1 MCGRTFGMG
10 DLYKCKKCGQLCYG
24 AAVSEVDGNLASEIL
39 TTLASDGFIE
49 AADSIPFLDSDFSQ
63 FLQKRV
69 GVAAVRYDAN
79 PAFSNVISNMR
90 RDRVVIGT
98 KRIEDGY
105 VCLSCPVCSSQEFF
119 SRIGSLPTS
128 YVDGRWEDYVD
139 SDHTWYLLS
148 DGNRGQGSFTEL
160 ERRELTNYVLQEDR
174 EDAQVIYD
182 EIIQEGYDSVIKSK
196 GGFAQTKD
204 VDLTQYFRT
213 LMNVKTDIQIMETR
227 LFDLVLSQLPAE
239 RDYINST
246 CRSEETIVNEIDKEK
261 HQIAGISE
269 QLRRELEF
277 HIREDWRE
285 ANGITIPQ
293 EPIKPVIE
301 PPAEPEYRQAGL
313 FNRKEVTQQNDE
325 LRAAYTAK
333 VEEYNGILRSYDES
347 LEAYKKAKEEYERR
361 QTEIYEQ
368 EKTAWE
374 TSPENVE
381 KQKKLD
387 ELTARD
393 EELSGMLKNPLEYAQ
408 KMLENSGPAKVKRLY
423 EAEIQRNAKM
433 LRKGYQTESDLQNV
447 LFVFPKY
454 LDILAVSKIYEY
466 LVTGR
471 VTSLTGANGAYTL
484 YESEMRS
491 ARSSGMSA
499 MRRTENAAREFTIYN
514 ALSSVSKIMNE
525 IGAKTED
532 AVEELRTSNNTE
544 AVEDYN
550 RTADSFYSLID
561 EDLKI
566 CREYSNRYNR
576 DDGETVVADSFLK
589 PGETSEEAHANVQPV
604 SEEGSAP
611 SAQAEDAGTP
621 EEPVPAAEPQEAEAP
636 QETEETAVTSE
647 EASEGMKETAAEEN
661 TAETEPTEDVPADE
675 QKNTEE

>member
-1 MCGRTFGMG
+1 MG

-24 AAVSEVDGNLASEIL
+24 ASVSEVDGNLASEIL
-39 TTLASDGFIE
+39 TTIAHDGFIE
-49 AADSIPFLDSDFSQ
+49 APDSIPFLDSDFSQ

-69 GVAAVRYDAN
+69 GMAAVRYEAI
-79 PAFSNVISNMR
+79 PSFPNVISNMR
-90 RDRVVIGT
+90 RDKVVIGT
-98 KRIEDGY
+98 KKIEDGY
-105 VCLSCPVCSSQEFF
+105 VCLSCPICQSQEFF
-119 SRIGSLPTS
+119 SRIGSLPTTFT
-128 YVDGRWEDYVD
+128 DGKWDNYVD

-148 DGNRGQGSFTEL
+148 DGNRGMGSFTEL
-160 ERRELTNYVLQEDR
+160 ERRELTNYILQEDR
-174 EDAQVIYD
+174 EDAQQIYD
-182 EIIQEGYDSVIKSK
+182 DIIKEGYDSVIKSK

-246 CRSEETIVNEIDKEK
+246 CRSEETIVSEIDKEK
-261 HQIAGISE
+261 HQISE
-269 QLRRELEF
+269 QSERLRHELAF

-285 ANGITIPQ
+285 ANGISIPQ
-293 EPIKPVIE
+293 EPVKPVVE
-301 PPAEPEYRQAGL
+301 APAEPEYRQAGL
-313 FNRKEVTQQNDE
+313 FNRKEVTQQNDA
-325 LRAAYTAK
+325 LRAEYASK
-333 VEEYNGILRSYDES
+333 VQEYNDILARYDES
-347 LEAYKKAKEEYERR
+347 MNAYKAAREEYERR
-361 QTEIYEQ
+361 QAEIFEQ
-368 EKTAWE
+368 EQHAWE
-374 TSPENVE
+374 TAPENVE

-393 EELSGMLKNPLEYAQ
+393 NELNEMLKNPMEYAQ

-491 ARSSGMSA
+491 SRAPGMSA
-499 MRRTENAAREFTIYN
+499 IMRRTENAAREFTIYN

-525 IGAKTED
+525 IGDKTE
-532 AVEELRTSNNTE
+532 AAAEELKTSNNTDALE
-544 AVEDYN
+544 EYN
-550 RTADSFYSLID
+550 RSADAFYSLID

-566 CREYSNRYNR
+566 CREYNNRYNR
-576 DDGETVVADSFLK
+576 DLGETVVADSFLK
-589 PGETSEEAHANVQPV
+589 PGETSEEAAARVQPV
-604 SEEGSAP
+604 SEEPSSPAESA
-611 SAQAEDAGTP
+611 E
-621 EEPVPAAEPQEAEAP
+621 PAAEP
-636 QETEETAVTSE
+636 EETGSVPEPAEPQAE
-647 EASEGMKETAAEEN
+647 EKAEPDPVSAEEIPAEEKPAEEVPAAAEIPDAAPE
-661 TAETEPTEDVPADE
+661 TVKAVSEDAPAELTE
-675 QKNTEE
+675 